1 MEWRLDQL
9 DDADDQSDQAS
20 SDDDT
25 ADQSDQSSS
34 GDDTADQ
41 SDQVLSDSEHEAK
54 GELEHAWLFLEC
66 SLPTAF
72 EKSLSKREL
81 QVVSPNLSL
90 AFRYQWRCF

>member
-9 DDADDQSDQAS
+9 DDADDQSDRAS

-25 ADQSDQSSS
+25 ADQSDQASS
-34 GDDTADQ
+34 DDTADQ
-41 SDQVLSDSEHEAK
+41 SDQVLSDSEHEAE
-54 GELEHAWLFLEC
+54 GELAHAWLFLEC

-90 AFRYQWRCF
+90 AFRYQWRRF